1 MSPTREPVPSQ
12 RRGLTLFEV
21 AIALLIAAASVATVV
36 TAFPA
41 GLKVHQLARL
51 RVYAA
56 AKVVDLVEN
65 YNATSTANPTL
76 DIEAMAPWDVPVS
89 RRSNAPDLET
99 RLASHRYGICPLP
112 ATIARRIDSDGDE
125 LQRILAEGG
134 AVYYCQPQATTS
146 WEEGALPTSPPD
158 DAQRLVFAV
167 DGYAQDNALFGLP
180 WKAWPYYVPYPSPP
194 AFVHHAQPCLPG
206 D

>member
-1 MSPTREPVPSQ
+1 MPLLPASATPA

-21 AIALLIAAASVATVV
+21 AVALGIAALLVSVVA

-41 GLKVHQLARL
+41 GLRAHQLARL
-51 RVYAA
+51 RIYAA
-56 AKVVDLVEN
+56 AKAIDLVES
-65 YNATSTANPTL
+65 YGTTSTANPTL

-99 RLASHRYGICPLP
+99 RLASHRYGISPLP
-112 ATIARRIDSDGDE
+112 LAIARRIDSDGDE
-125 LQRILAEGG
+125 LARLLEEGG

-146 WEEGALPTSPPD
+146 WEENALPQTPPE

-167 DGYAQDNALFGLP
+167 AGYAQDNALFGFP
-180 WKAWPYYVPYPSPP
+180 WK
-194 AFVHHAQPCLPG
+194 
-206 D
+206 